1 MKAVALQIPS
11 RPEYV
16 TTLRL
21 VTASIAQKMHFD
33 IEAIDDLRV
42 CVSEAVNYLLP
53 SNEEILIRFEEKEDR
68 LVIEIIATI
77 EETKDEGYTLH
88 HQIMETLLDDV
99 EVEAGHLLLTK
110 VL

>member
-1 MKAVALQIPS
+1 MLICIFSMRYTSKS
-11 RPEYV
+11 
-16 TTLRL
+16 
-21 VTASIAQKMHFD
+21 
-33 IEAIDDLRV
+33 
-42 CVSEAVNYLLP
+42 NGP

-99 EVEAGHLLLTK
+99 EVEAGRLLLTK

>member
-53 SNEEILIRFEEKEDR
+53 SNEEILIR
-68 LVIEIIATI
+68 LSLIHI
-77 EETKDEGYTLH
+77 
-88 HQIMETLLDDV
+88 
-99 EVEAGHLLLTK
+99 
-110 VL
+110 